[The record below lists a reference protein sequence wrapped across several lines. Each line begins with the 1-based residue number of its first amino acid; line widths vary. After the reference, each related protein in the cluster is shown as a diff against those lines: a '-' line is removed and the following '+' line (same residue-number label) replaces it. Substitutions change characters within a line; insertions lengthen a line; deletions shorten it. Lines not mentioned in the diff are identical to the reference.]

1 MKLDKNN
8 ALTCILP
15 NGNRK
20 LKLSIIIKKNPIKTK
35 LKKVISTMS
44 IEKDKEKQKE
54 KQKNTSLLDT
64 LLQVVEQFKAD
75 QQIKKE

>member
-1 MKLDKNN
+1 
-8 ALTCILP
+8 
-15 NGNRK
+15 
-20 LKLSIIIKKNPIKTK
+20 
-35 LKKVISTMS
+35 MS